1 MDSSEEQPTS
11 LRTQQPTALPTR
23 TQFAAASLLALA
35 WYLCL
40 ASLAVFTANP
50 VTLNARQILD
60 SRWIVLATI
69 DDDGVVHERK
79 SIRGLLPDGPI
90 KLTDPCRYPNQE
102 VILALVREFGD
113 FRVTPTHLP
122 KGDRLIYPATQT
134 ALQQLDEILNAPAK
148 ASTK

>member
-11 LRTQQPTALPTR
+11 SPTQQPTAPPTR
-23 TQFAAASLLALA
+23 IQFRVAALLAVV

-69 DDDGVVHERK
+69 DNDGVVHERK

-102 VILALVREFGD
+102 VILPLVREFGD

-122 KGDRLIYPATQT
+122 KGDRLIYPATEA

-148 ASTK
+148 AASK